1 MVGISTGRASRAL
14 RADINVT
21 PLVDVVLVLL
31 IIFMV
36 ITPLLRASHALQLPA
51 ARAGLQSASAR
62 EPLVLSVA
70 ADGGLWLQ
78 DKPVPNAQLGAML
91 AARQARH
98 DPTALLIRAD
108 VSLSMRDLR
117 PLLRQIKA
125 AGLHQI
131 AFAVAPGQGAR

>member
-1 MVGISTGRASRAL
+1 MAGLSPNQPKRAL

-36 ITPLLRASHALQLPA
+36 ITPLLHANRALQLPT
-51 ARAGLQSASAR
+51 ARSAVAGSALG
-62 EPLVLSVA
+62 EPLVLSVGADRQLRLANEPLPDQQLTA
-70 ADGGLWLQ
+70 ALSARA
-78 DKPVPNAQLGAML
+78 PAQ
-91 AARQARH
+91 
-98 DPTALLIRAD
+98 LLIRAD
-108 VSLSMRDLR
+108 SALSMRELR

-131 AFAVAPGQGAR
+131 AFALTPWHGSP